1 MVASEQLKRVTKDNP
16 CPHCG
21 KPDWCYSLGE
31 ELTVCKRGFDP
42 ATGWIKTSKTDKEG
56 DYFYALERPDSS
68 FTRNSYSYRP
78 SSSRPSS
85 QQKPLPTIELARLP
99 EQPKIPQPVTKNN
112 QATTVYPYASGQE
125 VRRLEQFEGS
135 ERLGKKVLPYHQ
147 QDTEMVSGKGDLPW
161 NAYRI
166 NEAIRHGKGKWVLGV
181 EGEKCVEVARQN
193 QIIAITWQGGSWTL
207 DDILADLLTLK
218 RSGVKGLVYS
228 PDYDE
233 PGTNKA
239 EKVIKAAQQI
249 DFPVAVVDPVE
260 LWSEM
265 PEKGDIVDWVEQVEL
280 TPDERVKQLE
290 KTARLITSQ
299 PQNQPLELPTNN
311 VKGKD
316 NKAIKIAMERD
327 RARQEIGNQLRLNE
341 RSREIELFSEELG
354 IRGKRFE
361 LDYLE
366 ESISDFFGIT
376 IDTKEKTVEGIIR
389 KIAEENAYDPV
400 RDYLDQCAQQYSD
413 TNILDNLAEV
423 LFGNSEPIAQT
434 MLKKTLIAGVARTYK
449 PGCKCDTATVLYSPR
464 QGMFKST
471 TWKTLFGEEHYCED
485 VGDITNKDEVTK
497 MRRGWGCELSE
508 IARITR
514 KQDADKVKQFMSTS
528 IDWMRDPYARGLK
541 QNERRG
547 IIVGTTNSDDF
558 LQDRT
563 GNRRF
568 WLIEVQKPVDIEW
581 LKEHRDQIWGAAVHL
596 YQQREKWWLTQ
607 EEDEQSGQINQG
619 FMDALP
625 FEDEILELVSGQDK
639 VATTRIIDNL
649 THIHGVKAD
658 TARDRKD
665 LELNIKKVLE
675 QNGWKKP
682 RSGRVTIDGKQQRGY
697 ERLDG
702 LQDNLP
708 ETRQW
713 VSKGDV
719 YAETP
724 VSQVSQ
730 PSLDGQ
736 TPKDDILQTNKKPDT
751 PPSPE
756 QIAEQIK
763 ADLREALMFNK
774 GVSQK
779 EFFSHHPNHPEEAE
793 AVIKKIE
800 EIGGIRRKDGWIY
813 SVPVRK
819 FAVHDKVVILDG
831 TFKDKIGK
839 VEKYNSLNSEQ
850 IHTYIITLDKGFKK
864 EPLLLLEN
872 QLRHI

>member
-99 EQPKIPQPVTKNN
+99 EQPKPPQSVTKGN
-112 QATTVYPYASGQE
+112 QVITVYPYASGQE

-135 ERLGKKVLPYHQ
+135 QRLGKKVLPYHQ

-166 NEAIRHGKGKWVLGV
+166 NEVIRHGKGKWVLGV

-218 RSGVKGLVYS
+218 RSGVKGLIYS

-239 EKVIKAAQQI
+239 EKIIKAAQQI

-265 PEKGDIVDWVEQVEL
+265 PEKGDIVDWIEQVEL

-290 KTARLITSQ
+290 QTARLITPQ

-311 VKGKD
+311 VKCKD

-400 RDYLDQCAQQYSD
+400 RDYLDQCAQQHSD

-449 PGCKCDTATVLYSPR
+449 PGCKCDTATVLYSPK

-471 TWKTLFGEEHYCED
+471 TWKTLFSEEHYCED

-558 LQDRT
+558 LRDRT

-568 WLIEVQKPVDIEW
+568 WLIEVQKPADIEW

-596 YQQREKWWLTQ
+596 YQQGEKWWLTQ

-625 FEDEILELVSGQDK
+625 FEDEILELVSDKEK
-639 VATTRIIDNL
+639 VATRWIIEHLD
-649 THIHGVKAD
+649 VKSD
-658 TARDRKD
+658 TTRDRRD
-665 LELNIKKVLE
+665 LELNIKKVLQ
-675 QNGWKKP
+675 QNGWIKD
-682 RSGRVTIDGKQQRGY
+682 RVRIDGKQFQGY
-697 ERLDG
+697 RN
-702 LQDNLP
+702 QNSVRDNPEPKQPLRQPIEITVVSP
-708 ETRQW
+708 ETPTSQQ
-713 VSKGDV
+713 
-719 YAETP
+719 
-724 VSQVSQ
+724 SQV
-730 PSLDGQ
+730 LEITETIKND
-736 TPKDDILQTNKKPDT
+736 TLQETQKPEA
-751 PPSPE
+751 PLSPE
-756 QIAEQIK
+756 QLTIRIK
-763 ADLREALMFNK
+763 ADLVNSLISSKR
-774 GVSQK
+774 VSEK
-779 EFFSHHPNHPEEAE
+779 EFFSRYPNHPEEVE
-793 AVIKKIE
+793 AIIKKAE
-800 EIGGIRRKDGWIY
+800 EIGRMRRKDGWIY
-813 SVPVRK
+813 SVPACK
-819 FAVHDKVVILDG
+819 FQAGDKVVILEGD
-831 TFKDKIGK
+831 FKDKIVE

-850 IHTYIITLDKGFKK
+850 IHTYVVILNKGFKK
-864 EPLLLLEN
+864 EGLLFREN
-872 QLRHI
+872 QLKHY